1 MGGRKKGLRGKSAVM
16 VNENLTSVPAVA
28 GESLLS
34 KPDAN
39 DVNESQAEK
48 QPLGQNGHSET
59 LGLTEEGKVDHSKLS
74 QGDDE
79 DIDDQEV
86 EGDDEDIDDQEA
98 EGDDNHDDECE
109 LPETIAESAKDFF
122 TQHSEEGVFY
132 ATEDGNFFYER
143 DQHLAKH
150 HAQVSKIR
158 LFVLTREKHG

>member
-1 MGGRKKGLRGKSAVM
+1 MGRVKKGLRGKSAVM
-16 VNENLTSVPAVA
+16 ANENPTSVSAVTD
-28 GESLLS
+28 ESLLS

-39 DVNESQAEK
+39 DVVESQVEK
-48 QPLGQNGHSET
+48 LPSGQNGQSET

-74 QGDDE
+74 Q
-79 DIDDQEV
+79 
-86 EGDDEDIDDQEA
+86 GDDEDIDDQEA

-143 DQHLAKH
+143 DQHLVKH